1 MSLNCRYL
9 YAFVWHNVGYLNDEF
24 FGMFLAFTNAF
35 LSFYFGVFATV
46 TSDYQTSFLFKVCVT
61 KGLSEEEGDVRETL
75 NSALNSGGI
84 HCYHVVHKLSFEA
97 ELFPQE
103 VLSKL

>member
-24 FGMFLAFTNAF
+24 FGIFLAFTNAF
-35 LSFYFGVFATV
+35 LSFYFGVFATL
-46 TSDYQTSFLFKVCVT
+46 TSDYQTTFLFKVCVT
-61 KGLSEEEGDVRETL
+61 KGLSEEEGDGRESL

-84 HCYHVVHKLSFEA
+84 NCYYAVQIVILNRIVT
-97 ELFPQE
+97 P
-103 VLSKL
+103 